1 MNEENIVRIRCPYC
15 RKLLAVEK
23 QPGIETKTV
32 TCPVCKKRNPF
43 IAFEKVEI
51 NQDRTIYPGQNR
63 NMGQDSYS
71 EIIFYKTGGGNGAKQ
86 DSNSD
91 ETIKGNL
98 FNGQIGK
105 LVLVNDRNT
114 VFKLSIGRNVL
125 GRLSQ
130 SSHADIQI
138 PTDDRNRMSRE
149 HLVIEVK
156 EIPGKGFN
164 HYVSLYKQKLNPTFI
179 SGEKLEFGDRVIL
192 KDNDIIELPDVKLK
206 FIIPDIDKTDY
217 TGRGW

>member
-43 IAFEKVEI
+43 TAFEKVEI

-63 NMGQDSYS
+63 NMGQDS
-71 EIIFYKTGGGNGAKQ
+71 
-86 DSNSD
+86 NSD

-98 FNGQIGK
+98 FSGKIGK